1 MSRIADRIRRLESR
15 GPKHARPRIIPF
27 PIDGMTAEEI
37 EAALASWRPLTREE
51 FIRKHGVV
59 TYVGPAAERPE

>member
-1 MSRIADRIRRLESR
+1 MSRIGDRIRRLER
-15 GPKHARPRIIPF
+15 ARPKRARPRIIPF

-37 EAALASWRPLTREE
+37 EAALAQWRPLTREE

-59 TYVGPAAERPE
+59 TCVGPAAERPD